1 MTTGLIWALSGAA
14 TAAFLAGIGSSVG
27 VGIVGMAASGLVSR
41 EPEKFG
47 QTLVLTA
54 LPGTQGIY
62 GFLTAI
68 LVIIKLNWLSTGMST
83 VLDTNTGL
91 LIFAA
96 CLPVAV
102 AGLFSGIWQGKVA
115 AAGVNVVAKAG
126 VAHTGKAIMY
136 AALVETYAILGLIAS
151 ILLLQGIKIA

>member
-1 MTTGLIWALSGAA
+1 MGAGLIWALSGAA

-68 LVIIKLNWLSTGMST
+68 LVIIKLNWLSGGTAA
-83 VLDTNTGL
+83 LDTQTGL

-136 AALVETYAILGLIAS
+136 SALVETYAILGLIAS
-151 ILLLQGIKIA
+151 ILLLQGIKLA